1 MAVVIT
7 MTSKAGAAGGEVWG
21 AGAWLPR
28 VQLQLSF
35 AFFVLET
42 SWAGATVGEMA
53 EAGRSGQGISL
64 GGFLGEV
71 EWASP
76 CLHPCPSSS
85 LAYTD

>member
-1 MAVVIT
+1 MVAVLVAVVIT

-53 EAGRSGQGISL
+53 EGGRGCQGYQFGRVL
-64 GGFLGEV
+64 GGG
-71 EWASP
+71 
-76 CLHPCPSSS
+76 
-85 LAYTD
+85 